1 MVTLWPQFLHWCLG
15 CWASFCIVFSPSV
28 AQVPAPTNDSS
39 SNAVVVASYNVEN
52 YLMMPRWVDGHY
64 RSNAGKPVAEK
75 EAVTKMLT
83 LIHPDII
90 GLMEIGDQ
98 RQFHDLERRLQEAG
112 MTFSDTEY
120 LQGPDKQR
128 HVALLSRFPIVERH
142 SEGFIP
148 IQVQGKTFYS
158 SRGFLDVT
166 IALPSNLKLRVL
178 CVHLKSKIPVPEY
191 SQFTFRAA
199 EAAALKAKIETI
211 LTSDPTTPLL
221 IMGDFNDTKNS
232 LPIKTILG
240 NPGTPDILTALELH
254 DDRGERWTEYWKEAD
269 EYSRIDYIMVNDLLK
284 KRIDAGHS
292 AIERPSFWNEASD
305 HCPVFTTINVGLAQ

>member
-1 MVTLWPQFLHWCLG
+1 MVTLWQQFLHWCLG
-15 CWASFCIVFSPSV
+15 CWAAFCLVFSPSV
-28 AQVPAPTNDSS
+28 AQVPQPPLASA
-39 SNAVVVASYNVEN
+39 NAVVVASYNVEN

-83 LIHPDII
+83 LVHPDIL
-90 GLMEIGDQ
+90 GLMEMGDQ
-98 RQFHDLERRLQEAG
+98 RQFNDLERRLQEAG

-120 LQGPDKQR
+120 LQGPDQQR

-148 IQVQGKTFYS
+148 IQVQGKKFYS

-178 CVHLKSKIPVPEY
+178 CVHLKSKIPVREY

-221 IMGDFNDTKNS
+221 VMGDFNDTKNS
-232 LPIKTILG
+232 LPIKTILV
-240 NPGTPDILTALELH
+240 NPGAPGILTALELH
-254 DDRGERWTEYWKEAD
+254 DDRGETWTEYWKGAD
-269 EYSRIDYIMVNDLLK
+269 EYSRIDYIMVNDVLK
-284 KRIDAGHS
+284 KRIDTGHS
-292 AIERPSFWNEASD
+292 AIERPAFWNEASD
-305 HCPVFTTINVGLAQ
+305 HCPVFTTLSQ

>member
-1 MVTLWPQFLHWCLG
+1 MVTLWQQCLHWCLG
-15 CWASFCIVFSPSV
+15 CWAAFCLVFSPSV
-28 AQVPAPTNDSS
+28 AQVPQPLPSS
-39 SNAVVVASYNVEN
+39 SNGVVVASYNVEN

-83 LIHPDII
+83 LIHPDIV

-98 RQFHDLERRLQEAG
+98 RQFNDLERRLQEAG

-211 LTSDPTTPLL
+211 LTNDPTTPLL
-221 IMGDFNDTKNS
+221 VMGDFNDTKNS
-232 LPIKTILG
+232 LPIKTLLG
-240 NPGTPDILTALELH
+240 NPGAPAILSALELH
-254 DDRGERWTEYWKEAD
+254 DAQGEHWTEYWKEAD
-269 EYSRIDYIMVNDLLK
+269 EYSRIDYIMVNDALK
-284 KRIDAGHS
+284 KRIDTDHS
-292 AIERPSFWNEASD
+292 AIERPAFWNEASD
-305 HCPVFTTINVGLAQ
+305 HCPVFTTVNVAPVQ

>member
-1 MVTLWPQFLHWCLG
+1 MVTLWQQCFHWCLG
-15 CWASFCIVFSPSV
+15 CWAAFCLVFSPSV
-28 AQVPAPTNDSS
+28 AQVPQLLPSS
-39 SNAVVVASYNVEN
+39 SNGVVVASYNVEN

-83 LIHPDII
+83 LIHPDIV

-98 RQFHDLERRLQEAG
+98 RQFNDLERRLQEAG

-211 LTSDPTTPLL
+211 LTNDPTTPLL
-221 IMGDFNDTKNS
+221 VMGDFNDTKNS
-232 LPIKTILG
+232 LPIKTLLG
-240 NPGTPDILTALELH
+240 NPGAPAILSALELH
-254 DDRGERWTEYWKEAD
+254 DAQGEHWTEYWKEAD
-269 EYSRIDYIMVNDLLK
+269 EYSRIDYIMVNDALK
-284 KRIDAGHS
+284 KRIDTDHS
-292 AIERPSFWNEASD
+292 AIERPAFWNEASD
-305 HCPVFTTINVGLAQ
+305 HCPVFTTVNVAPVQ

>member
-1 MVTLWPQFLHWCLG
+1 MVTLWQQCLHWCLG
-15 CWASFCIVFSPSV
+15 CWAAFCLVFSPSV
-28 AQVPAPTNDSS
+28 AQVPQPLPSS

-64 RSNAGKPVAEK
+64 RSNAGKPVTEK
-75 EAVTKMLT
+75 EAVTKMLN
-83 LIHPDII
+83 LVHPDIL

-98 RQFHDLERRLQEAG
+98 RQFNDLERRLQEAG

-211 LTSDPTTPLL
+211 LTNDPTTPLL
-221 IMGDFNDTKNS
+221 VMGDFNDIKNS
-232 LPIKTILG
+232 LTIKTLLG
-240 NPGTPDILTALELH
+240 NPGTPAILSALELH
-254 DDRGERWTEYWKEAD
+254 DDRGETWTEYWKDAD
-269 EYSRIDYIMVNDLLK
+269 EYSRIDYIMVNNALK
-284 KRIDAGHS
+284 KRIDTDHS
-292 AIERPSFWNEASD
+292 AIERPAFWNEASD
-305 HCPVFTTINVGLAQ
+305 HCPVFTTVNVAPVQ